1 METKRLTEEELNE
14 IKTLRANFNNVYS
27 NLGAIVSRIKELE
40 EERETNFEYVNELKK
55 NELQIYETLKTKYG
69 NGTVDLNT
77 GEFIAEN

>member
-14 IKTLRANFNNVYS
+14 IKTLRTNFNNAYA

-40 EERETNFEYVNELKK
+40 EERETNFEYLNELKK
-55 NELQIYETLKTKYG
+55 NELQIYETLKAKYG